1 MRALINMFLKTQPNL
16 KMATFDFLYREQI
29 RANLYLNVCVFL
41 KPFEMCVDIV
51 GNFISER
58 TQIDFNEKTELT

>member
-1 MRALINMFLKTQPNL
+1 MFLKTQPKLENGNFWL
-16 KMATFDFLYREQI
+16 LVQREQI

-58 TQIDFNEKTELT
+58 TQMDFNEKTELT

>member
-1 MRALINMFLKTQPNL
+1 
-16 KMATFDFLYREQI
+16 MATFDFLYRENKFEQI
-29 RANLYLNVCVFL
+29 YTWMYVFFSNPS
-41 KPFEMCVDIV
+41 KCVDIV